1 MTEAQTWTVI
11 GVLAATL
18 IGTCGLMARFAT
30 NLLQQ
35 SIGRV
40 LDQLEARFNGL
51 DYRFE
56 SLGHRFEAIDQ
67 RFEALDHRFEAL
79 DHRFVALEA
88 RLAERI
94 DALDARIGVRID
106 ALDSRIDVLD
116 RDVQAIANRAFGRA
130 SATES

>member
-40 LDQLEARFNGL
+40 LDQIDALDQRIEARFTGL

-56 SLGHRFEAIDQ
+56 LIDRRFEMI
-67 RFEALDHRFEAL
+67 DHRFEAL
-79 DHRFVALEA
+79 EV
-88 RLAERI
+88 RLTERI

-116 RDVQAIANRAFGRA
+116 RDVQAIANRAFGGA
-130 SATES
+130 SAAGS